1 MPTFRKQI
9 RVKCEFSFVE
19 WANQPGIRTSKRVKG
34 QGWKPTLLD
43 PKLYWKIF
51 GGTISQFHKA
61 FLFLILV
68 IRVYFAFLGSKVTE
82 LLWWSLFPVCM
93 AHGTHHISDE
103 LIYSKFALYF
113 FDRKTPYYWQNVRF
127 FIINFCLL
135 DMHICSKI
143 VLIAKQVPIESDQH
157 HVPVQRSRAINSLSV
172 VT

>member
-43 PKLYWKIF
+43 PKLYRKIF

-61 FLFLILV
+61 FLFLNLV

-93 AHGTHHISDE
+93 AHGGHITLVMSLFIQSLPCIFLTERLHTID
-103 LIYSKFALYF
+103 
-113 FDRKTPYYWQNVRF
+113 KTWDF
-127 FIINFCLL
+127 L
-135 DMHICSKI
+135 
-143 VLIAKQVPIESDQH
+143 
-157 HVPVQRSRAINSLSV
+157 
-172 VT
+172 